1 MGYPILLDW
10 LVNRDSHKGRF
21 HHPYKPRAVWP
32 IWHPTTWGVFCCWT
46 WIVLGAV
53 FGTSWYR
60 NQPGSER
67 GVIVKRELSIESE
80 ILWDGT
86 VYLRDHRSYIH
97 FCLRGWILNLWQL
110 GGGCKNHPSKGGIE
124 PYNLPSHGYRVF
136 SNRTPA
142 AFEIVDANASVSN
155 ITFPDEDLDV
165 NEVGGAS
172 WISSIGD
179 DGWMEG
185 VFHPSDS
192 HYILGKKNSWIF
204 FFDTG
209 IVSSHEFQYYPISA
223 SIVQIQVD
231 TRIKII

>member
-1 MGYPILLDW
+1 MPKRWLYFCFFSPPKNLDFSDRKAGGFHLDQNLARLAWPISWSIPSPVRWRWGWADTNQLSQENVKKPIPEKTNISSENWWFFSDVFFSFAKPSLFRDMLIFFRWGIPFWGPILLDW

-110 GGGCKNHPSKGGIE
+110 GGGCETTLPKG
-124 PYNLPSHGYRVF
+124 
-136 SNRTPA
+136 A
-142 AFEIVDANASVSN
+142 
-155 ITFPDEDLDV
+155 
-165 NEVGGAS
+165 
-172 WISSIGD
+172 
-179 DGWMEG
+179 
-185 VFHPSDS
+185 
-192 HYILGKKNSWIF
+192 
-204 FFDTG
+204 
-209 IVSSHEFQYYPISA
+209 
-223 SIVQIQVD
+223 
-231 TRIKII
+231 